1 MRIRRIVTAVA
12 VVAAGQAM
20 LFTSPAVAGSAA
32 AAPAGTVSAGDQGR
46 AACVSAASRAV
57 RSGLYLWRC
66 PTSYHGQIVG
76 GLKGDQL
83 YLRSGAGTIT
93 RLVNIPAT
101 GNYNTGTVGDY
112 GGPWAAC
119 LKIPNQAEVC
129 TAHAW

>member
-1 MRIRRIVTAVA
+1 MRVRGFVTATALAMV
-12 VVAAGQAM
+12 GQFA
-20 LFTSPAVAGSAA
+20 LFTSPATAA
-32 AAPAGTVSAGDQGR
+32 ATEPAATAP

-76 GLKGDQL
+76 GLRGDQL

-93 RLVNIPAT
+93 KLVNIPAT
-101 GNYNTGTVGDY
+101 GNYNTGTVGDF

>member
-1 MRIRRIVTAVA
+1 MAA
-12 VVAAGQAM
+12 AAVAAGQIM
-20 LFTSPAVAGSAA
+20 LVASPAGAGATT
-32 AAPAGTVSAGDQGR
+32 APDGSTGSSAGR
-46 AACVSAASRAV
+46 APAACVPAAHRAV

-76 GLKGDQL
+76 GLRGDQL

-101 GNYNTGTVGDY
+101 GDYNTGTVADF

-119 LKIPNQAEVC
+119 LKIPNQAEIC

>member
-1 MRIRRIVTAVA
+1 M
-12 VVAAGQAM
+12 
-20 LFTSPAVAGSAA
+20 AA
-32 AAPAGTVSAGDQGR
+32 ALAMVGQFALFAGPATAEPAATAP
-46 AACVSAASRAV
+46 AACVSAAWQPV

-66 PTSYHGQIVG
+66 PTSYHGQVVG

-93 RLVNIPAT
+93 KLVNIPAT
-101 GNYNTGTVGDY
+101 GNYNTGTVGDF

-119 LKIPNQAEVC
+119 LKIPNRAEVC